1 MQPSRRDSNSER
13 KRELNQEPI
22 ILQPEPKQLEEL
34 GEGRRRNDSNTS
46 RPGSGNETA
55 QEFIEEEEVTIR
67 EASTIDRPDSAVN

>member
-1 MQPSRRDSNSER
+1 MQSSRRDLNLERRSEQ
-13 KRELNQEPI
+13 NQEPPTSP
-22 ILQPEPKQLEEL
+22 PEPKQLEEL